1 MAINLTSL
9 PQYVEERRL
18 PLIKEAVLSAK
29 SASLLNLQ
37 TDVKWKAA
45 INLVSVAPVL
55 QDGST
60 CGWSDAGS
68 AELSQRV
75 ITAPMIKINQAFCH
89 KDFLKYWT
97 GYEVKVG
104 VGRETLPF
112 EEYFTSLI
120 VDEVKAANEK
130 LIWQGDTA
138 SSDVNLKWTD
148 GLLKLIAADN
158 NVVKPEIAEGA
169 TAYDAIKAVYLA
181 IPEKV
186 LDKAVI
192 FVGADT
198 FRQYMQEMV
207 EKNYYH
213 YAANGMPVE
222 EFIIPGTN
230 TRVIAVNG
238 LNGTG
243 KIVAARTENLFLG
256 VDMLDDAEKF
266 EMWFSKDFNEFR
278 LAIEYNLGVQFA
290 FGDEIVLG
298 TIA

>member
-130 LIWQGDTA
+130 LIWQGDTT
-138 SSDVNLKWTD
+138 SDDVNLKWTD

>member
-1 MAINLTSL
+1 M
-9 PQYVEERRL
+9 
-18 PLIKEAVLSAK
+18 SAK

-130 LIWQGDTA
+130 LIWQGDTT
-138 SSDVNLKWTD
+138 SDDVNLKWTD
-148 GLLKLIAADN
+148 GLLKLIAADS
-158 NVVKPEIAEGA
+158 NVVEPEIASGA

>member
-1 MAINLTSL
+1 MALNLNGLT
-9 PQYVEERRL
+9 QYIEQRRL

-29 SASLLNLQ
+29 SARLLNMQ
-37 TDVKWKAA
+37 SDVKWKAA
-45 INLVSVAPVL
+45 LNLVSVAPVL
-55 QDGST
+55 QDGSV
-60 CGWSDAGS
+60 CGWSDAGT
-68 AELSQRV
+68 ATLSQRI

-89 KDFLKYWT
+89 KDFIKYWT

-138 SSDVNLKWTD
+138 SDDATLKWTD
-148 GLLKLIAADN
+148 GLLKLIEADE
-158 NVVKPEIAEGA
+158 NVVTPTIASGA
-169 TAYDAIKAVYLA
+169 SAYDAIKAVYLA

-192 FVGADT
+192 FVGADV
-198 FRQYMQEMV
+198 FRQYMQEIV

-213 YAANGMPVE
+213 YPANGMPVE
-222 EFIIPGTN
+222 EFVLPGTN
-230 TRVIAVNG
+230 TKVIAVNG
-238 LNGTG
+238 LNGTN
-243 KIVAARTENLFLG
+243 KIVAARLENLFIG
-256 VDMLDDAEKF
+256 VDMADDAEKF
-266 EMWFSKDFNEFR
+266 EMWYSKDFNEFR